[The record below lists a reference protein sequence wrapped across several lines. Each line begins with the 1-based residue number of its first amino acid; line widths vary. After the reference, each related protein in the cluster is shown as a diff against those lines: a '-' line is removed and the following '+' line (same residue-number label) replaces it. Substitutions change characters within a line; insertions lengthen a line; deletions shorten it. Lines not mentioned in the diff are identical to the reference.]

1 MPTDA
6 FTPDLSKLDKNYQV
20 LTELGAEAASRTYL
34 ARHLRLNRD
43 VTITV
48 TWLVGDDNNALTHFA
63 ADAHLLMATRHPNVV
78 PVIEGIW
85 LDERTF
91 AIVRARVRGTTLEQM
106 IASGPLPMPRVS
118 TTIQQLESALSWAR
132 GCGVVHRSV
141 TPRSIVFQQGNG
153 RAFVSFEPRPLAA
166 DAMPGECDDARTI
179 AQLASEMLTG
189 QTDDNGDRS
198 AKIVVPPRIVPDVA
212 EALEA
217 VRRCDRTSATATVAA
232 LIAALAPKPDSDAE
246 VERPPVVVDAPVS
259 VPAAPPNVPTNVPA
273 KVPAN
278 VVEVESVFDSVP
290 RIVVPPRGVR
300 RHARAREAVVPVRQ
314 SFGFNARLGSAIA
327 VSTILGV
334 LSVFLYRHREP
345 STPAIAA
352 SQVAADTTQQAA
364 GDIATRPSR
373 LDSIAAAAA
382 ARPPQPPPQLV
393 AAIPRDTIN
402 RERPKTELSPVVPV
416 IRDSM
421 SVPERTPARDS
432 STSTQGAESCASPE
446 FDDQRKCLMAAI
458 ERNDRELKTVFAK
471 LVAALRL
478 QASVAA
484 SDPDPETVDQLRAA
498 QRKWLE
504 ERDSACRDVGERPLF
519 ARERSSCFAQQ
530 SADRVRELQKMLDA
544 IPPD

>member
-6 FTPDLSKLDKNYQV
+6 FTPDLSKLDKNYQI
-20 LTELGAEAASRTYL
+20 LTELTADAASRTYL

-48 TWLVGDDNNALTHFA
+48 TWLVGDDTNALTHFA

-91 AIVRARVRGTTLEQM
+91 AIVRARVRGTTLEQT
-106 IASGPLPMPRVS
+106 ISGGPLPMPRVS
-118 TTIQQLESALSWAR
+118 TTVQQLESALSWAR

-141 TPRSIVFQQGNG
+141 TPKTIVFQQGNG
-153 RAFVSFEPRPLAA
+153 RTFVSFEPRPLAA

-179 AQLASEMLTG
+179 AQVASEMLTG
-189 QTDDNGDRS
+189 QAVDNGDRT
-198 AKIVVPPRIVPDVA
+198 AKIVLPSRIVPEIA
-212 EALEA
+212 EALEG
-217 VRRCDRTSATATVAA
+217 VRGCDRTSASASVSALMAA
-232 LIAALAPKPDSDAE
+232 LGPTSDSDAA
-246 VERPPVVVDAPVS
+246 VERRPVVDGPTF
-259 VPAAPPNVPTNVPA
+259 VPAVA
-273 KVPAN
+273 AN
-278 VVEVESVFDSVP
+278 VTAVEPVLDPVP
-290 RIVVPPRGVR
+290 RVVVPPRGFR
-300 RHARAREAVVPVRQ
+300 RGRGREVAVVPAPQ
-314 SFGFNARLGSAIA
+314 AFGFNARLGSAIA
-327 VSTILGV
+327 VSTIVGV

-345 STPAIAA
+345 HAVAA
-352 SQVAADTTQQAA
+352 SPVAADTTQQAA
-364 GDIATRPSR
+364 GDIATRPTR

-393 AAIPRDTIN
+393 TTMPPQVARPSATSTDTIN
-402 RERPKTELSPVVPV
+402 RERPKAELPIVVPIV
-416 IRDSM
+416 RDSV
-421 SVPERTPARDS
+421 SVPERAAVRDS
-432 STSTQGAESCASPE
+432 STATPGAESCASPE

-458 ERNDRELKTVFAK
+458 DRNDRELKSVFAK

-530 SADRVRELQKMLDA
+530 SANRARELQRMLDA